1 MEDTLLS
8 IKEIKE
14 HVNFIIEFRDSKHIQ
29 NLKKKSEKQYIK
41 KMNNTFSLFKLNY
54 PSIYD
59 LIIRNENLD
68 YLYTMFDM
76 REEIDKGKDKDTI
89 EKHLGEL
96 LAEKYIYPIAK
107 SSK

>member
-1 MEDTLLS
+1 
-8 IKEIKE
+8 
-14 HVNFIIEFRDSKHIQ
+14 
-29 NLKKKSEKQYIK
+29 
-41 KMNNTFSLFKLNY
+41 
-54 PSIYD
+54 
-59 LIIRNENLD
+59 NLD